1 MVLEPD
7 AVQSGCNSAELNAF
21 SASGVENG
29 GDSFAKDVLT
39 LVVDWRIQTN
49 FGVLDESNL
58 ADLVAES
65 VDGSEGQQYEDL
77 DADILR
83 TGGVNA
89 AGNHLQSSA
98 QTDSFN
104 DVDLDARAN
113 AETLSMPL
121 QLPKPIWDDVVWE
134 AITGTLMTVD
144 QLVPPCS
151 RPAFPYTRVL
161 VESAGGFQQSL
172 EAESGNSSVRA
183 TRMWCGI
190 FPIKDWQ
197 EERESLLQSALKRWL
212 VTVISFLSR
221 PSFGNKFQWK
231 AKM

>member
-21 SASGVENG
+21 SASGVETG

-89 AGNHLQSSA
+89 AG
-98 QTDSFN
+98 
-104 DVDLDARAN
+104 
-113 AETLSMPL
+113 
-121 QLPKPIWDDVVWE
+121 
-134 AITGTLMTVD
+134 AITVFCTNI
-144 QLVPPCS
+144 Q
-151 RPAFPYTRVL
+151 F
-161 VESAGGFQQSL
+161 
-172 EAESGNSSVRA
+172 
-183 TRMWCGI
+183 
-190 FPIKDWQ
+190 
-197 EERESLLQSALKRWL
+197 
-212 VTVISFLSR
+212 
-221 PSFGNKFQWK
+221 
-231 AKM
+231 

>member
-1 MVLEPD
+1 M
-7 AVQSGCNSAELNAF
+7 
-21 SASGVENG
+21 
-29 GDSFAKDVLT
+29 
-39 LVVDWRIQTN
+39 DWRIQTN
-49 FGVLDESNL
+49 FGILDESNL

-113 AETLSMPL
+113 AEMLSMPS
-121 QLPKPIWDDVVWE
+121 QLPKSIWDDVVWE

-144 QLVPPCS
+144 QLVQPCS

-161 VESAGGFQQSL
+161 VESTGGFQQSL
-172 EAESGNSSVRA
+172 EMESGNSSVRA
-183 TRMWCGI
+183 TRMWCGTSPSRTGKNVSPCCNLHSSVGWLRL
-190 FPIKDWQ
+190 FLFSADPQLTTNFSGTRRCKQLATLADVFSG
-197 EERESLLQSALKRWL
+197 RAPSTLLKGVVRW
-212 VTVISFLSR
+212 R
-221 PSFGNKFQWK
+221 R
-231 AKM
+231 